1 MRKAKVSNS
10 NNRFDSESKSSH
22 PTRHLQ
28 DERKGGSYAFNF
40 DTGSGYVGS
49 RCERLFRTSVSSR
62 LRLRVVSKKNRRFLF
77 VETLGVEGLRLRL
90 RLVPP
95 LPIPFHS
102 ISVFIDDCHGSNGR
116 LLGWVE

>member
-1 MRKAKVSNS
+1 MRAAL
-10 NNRFDSESKSSH
+10 SH
-22 PTRHLQ
+22 
-28 DERKGGSYAFNF
+28 K
-40 DTGSGYVGS
+40 
-49 RCERLFRTSVSSR
+49 RLVSSR

-95 LPIPFHS
+95 LPILFHS

-116 LLGWVE
+116 LLGLGRMTDG